1 MWRTRWGGHDKE
13 GMLGGGAR
21 RGEADMMG
29 GGHNGGRTRGGGHN
43 EHHVKH
49 TEGGRNPPHLE

>member
-29 GGHNGGRTRGGGHN
+29 RGEATMGGGH
-43 EHHVKH
+43 EEEA
-49 TEGGRNPPHLE
+49 TTSAT

>member
-1 MWRTRWGGHDKE
+1 MGRGHNVVK
-13 GMLGGGAR
+13 LR
-21 RGEADMMG
+21 CGEVDMMG